1 MKYIMIK
8 NYHSLIF
15 IYNIIGTQRV
25 GQIKQFFFCQ
35 KIYYYIGKTIKMQTN
50 EFFFTFLKKIIFT
63 IPVFCQLWKLNV
75 KKQTVFSEL

>member
-1 MKYIMIK
+1 MIK

-25 GQIKQFFFCQ
+25 RQIKQFFFCQ

-50 EFFFTFLKKIIFT
+50 EFFFTFFEKNNIYNTCFLSTLKT
-63 IPVFCQLWKLNV
+63 
-75 KKQTVFSEL
+75 